1 MNHRMITIFAAASA
15 ISLAAAGCSSKTD
28 DNVAAGDAMSG
39 GATDMA
45 SAAPVNTA
53 LAADS
58 HGAMF
63 LTDAMKGD
71 NTEVKL
77 GQLAIAQGSS
87 AAVRDFGKMLVAD
100 HGKHVADLG
109 KLGMT
114 MGVDKTD
121 AISPA
126 GDAAY
131 AKLKALT
138 GAEFDTEFAAQMVK
152 DHEQDIAKYEAE
164 AASKDAAALTDMARQ
179 TLPTLKL
186 HLAKARSLPS

>member
-28 DNVAAGDAMSG
+28 DNVAAGDAMS

-100 HGKHVADLG
+100 HGKHVAHLG